1 MECSGPNLRL
11 IRVIQSCVDDL
22 TVEGLDMIAA
32 IKMQGTSGGITL
44 LARNPVP
51 NAAVRSSSATIA
63 QWLLERGN

>member
-1 MECSGPNLRL
+1 
-11 IRVIQSCVDDL
+11 
-22 TVEGLDMIAA
+22 MIAA
-32 IKMQGTSGGITL
+32 IKMQDTSGGITL